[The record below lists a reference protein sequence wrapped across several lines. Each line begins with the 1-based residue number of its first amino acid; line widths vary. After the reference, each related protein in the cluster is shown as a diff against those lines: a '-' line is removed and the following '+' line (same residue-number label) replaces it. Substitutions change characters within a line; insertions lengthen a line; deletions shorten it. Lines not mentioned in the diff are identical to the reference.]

1 MSSAEV
7 IESSVDP
14 PAAKK
19 RKLQTN
25 NTSTAPATMANNGS
39 TSRETPGEIDEG
51 LYSRQLY
58 VLGHDAMRRMASS
71 DILISGLGGL
81 GVEIAKNI
89 ILGGVKSVTLHDSV
103 SCTIGDLSSQYYLS
117 EADEGKNRAE
127 ASAERLAEL
136 NSYVPVRVHTGD
148 LTETFIKQFRV
159 VVLTETPN
167 AERDRIA
174 AITHANEIALII
186 GQTRG
191 LFAQIFCDFGE
202 NFTIY
207 DDTGAQPVSNMV
219 ASITKDT
226 DGIVTC
232 LDETRHG
239 LEDGQYVT
247 FSEVNINFILHF
259 WYKKN
264 LKNIIVFWIER
275 KNLKPHISIWC
286 VFI

>member
-25 NTSTAPATMANNGS
+25 NASIAPATMANNGS

-58 VLGHDAMRRMASS
+58 VLGHDAMRRMANS

-81 GVEIAKNI
+81 GVEIAKNV
-89 ILGGVKSVTLHDSV
+89 ILGGVKSVTLHDNV
-103 SCTIGDLSSQYYLS
+103 ACTIGDLSSQYYLS
-117 EADEGKNRAE
+117 EADIGKNRAE
-127 ASAERLAEL
+127 ASSERLAEL
-136 NSYVPVRVHTGD
+136 NNYVPVRVHTGD
-148 LTETFIKQFRV
+148 LSETIIKQFRV
-159 VVLTETPN
+159 VVLTDTSN
-167 AERDRIA
+167 AEQDRIA
-174 AITHANEIALII
+174 AITHANNIALII

-191 LFAQIFCDFGE
+191 LFAQIFCDFGD
-202 NFTIY
+202 NFTVY
-207 DDTGAQPVSNMV
+207 DDNGAQPVSNMV

-226 DGIVTC
+226 EGIVTC

-247 FSEVNINFILHF
+247 FSEVNFYPSFLFHNSNC
-259 WYKKN
+259 K
-264 LKNIIVFWIER
+264 
-275 KNLKPHISIWC
+275 
-286 VFI
+286 